1 MNIISLIDENIASV
15 NEYYNLSKTL
25 YEEII
30 NYMNSYKS
38 HTLFY
43 KQKIMNIQKEFDNK
57 INNLKEK
64 SDKNIYNEHLF
75 EYINLFPNIIKKQIE
90 NYSSLCDNIEIFIKD
105 FGALINQKVNLIK
118 IQQTQYN
125 DSKKNFL
132 LKYQEAE
139 NAKSSFFNNLS
150 ITEETVIQYYTQK
163 KIDKDDLIFQKNPE
177 LDSINSIN
185 NSDKIKK
192 LEDKMLSIIQE
203 TKAMEKNYL
212 GFIESSKVIKQNI

>member
-203 TKAMEKNYL
+203 TKD
-212 GFIESSKVIKQNI
+212 

>member
-192 LEDKMLSIIQE
+192 LEDKMLSII
-203 TKAMEKNYL
+203 KYNS
-212 GFIESSKVIKQNI
+212 FRIK

>member
-139 NAKSSFFNNLS
+139 NAKSSF
-150 ITEETVIQYYTQK
+150 
-163 KIDKDDLIFQKNPE
+163 
-177 LDSINSIN
+177 
-185 NSDKIKK
+185 
-192 LEDKMLSIIQE
+192 
-203 TKAMEKNYL
+203 
-212 GFIESSKVIKQNI
+212 

>member
-38 HTLFY
+38 HTLYY

-139 NAKSSFFNNLS
+139 NAKSSFF
-150 ITEETVIQYYTQK
+150 
-163 KIDKDDLIFQKNPE
+163 
-177 LDSINSIN
+177 
-185 NSDKIKK
+185 
-192 LEDKMLSIIQE
+192 
-203 TKAMEKNYL
+203 
-212 GFIESSKVIKQNI
+212 